1 MSPLSLRTLNRT
13 YLERQLLLDRVGRT
27 PLEALGHLMGLQGQE
42 PDAPYVGLWA
52 RLAGFRH
59 DALTALLHDR
69 SVVRAK
75 LQRNT
80 QHLVDARDFRTLHP
94 LLAPVLGKARQGAF
108 GRAVHGLGTDDL
120 VRAGRELLSGDG
132 LTRPQLG
139 RALAARFPGR
149 DSLALAYVVQSLV
162 AHVHPPPSGV
172 WGHRGATPVVLVE
185 EWLGRPT
192 AEPPRIDEMILRY
205 LAAHGPAGVMDI
217 QAWCG
222 LTRLRAVVDGMRSRL
237 RVYHDASGRELFDVP
252 GAPLAD
258 PDRPAPVRFLP
269 PFDNLVL
276 SHADRTRVIDDED
289 RRRVIT
295 GSEVRPVFLVD
306 GFVRGIWSR
315 RDGSVEVT
323 PFRPLAPDEAA
334 AVREEAGLLLGF
346 LRGPD
351 GTGAEGRRRAAAAT
365 GEVLIG

>member
-13 YLERQLLLDRVGRT
+13 YLDRQLLLDRAGLS
-27 PLEALGHLMGLQGQE
+27 PLDAVRHLMGLQGQE

-52 RLAGFRH
+52 RLADFRH
-59 DALTALLHDR
+59 DGLTALLHDR

-80 QHLVDARDFRTLHP
+80 QHLVEAQDFRTLHP

-108 GRAVHGLGTDDL
+108 GRAIHGLDTDDL
-120 VRAGRELLSGDG
+120 VRAGRELMSGDG

-149 DSLALAYVVQSLV
+149 DSLALAYAVQSLV

-172 WGHRGATPVVLVE
+172 WGRRGATPLVLAE
-185 EWLGRPT
+185 EWRGGPMARR
-192 AEPPRIDEMILRY
+192 PRIDEVILRY
-205 LAAHGPAGVMDI
+205 LAAYGPAAVRDI

-222 LTRLRAVVDGMRSRL
+222 LTRLREVVDGMRSRL
-237 RVYHDASGRELFDVP
+237 RVYHDAAGRELFDVP
-252 GAPLAD
+252 GAALAD

-269 PFDNLVL
+269 RFDNLVL
-276 SHADRTRVIDDED
+276 GHADRTRVIDDED
-289 RRRVIT
+289 RRRVII
-295 GSEVRPVFLVD
+295 GSEVSPVFLVD
-306 GFVRGIWSR
+306 GFVRGIWSW
-315 RDGSVEVT
+315 RDGTVEVT

-334 AVREEAGLLLGF
+334 AVREEAGGLLGF

-351 GTGAEGRRRAAAAT
+351 GTGATGRRATAAT
-365 GEVLIG
+365 GAVLIG